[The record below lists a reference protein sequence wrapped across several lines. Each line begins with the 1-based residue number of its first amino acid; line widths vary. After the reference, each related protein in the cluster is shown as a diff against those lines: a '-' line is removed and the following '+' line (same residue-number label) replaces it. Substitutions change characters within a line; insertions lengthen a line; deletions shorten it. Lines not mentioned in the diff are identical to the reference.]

1 VSAAPWGGQ
10 HRPAG
15 ELFFKS
21 NWGCLVGLISPR
33 IIALL
38 TSAIVLQ
45 LIGTGLLPRTR
56 GFTAPVPTIIGVTA
70 FVSGLWLL
78 AKLTQSGVNLG
89 ILVPIMATVM
99 PLVSIAIGVFAYGEH
114 ASPLKIILLV
124 SACGMVGFASR
135 VA

>member
-1 VSAAPWGGQ
+1 M
-10 HRPAG
+10 
-15 ELFFKS
+15 
-21 NWGCLVGLISPR
+21 GLISPR